1 MKTTDEIYKKIDEWD
16 AKFKDA
22 IPATLWTSDDQL
34 YNQNGE
40 QAVEEYILGVIDALL
55 WVIGDNSGK
64 MI

>member
-1 MKTTDEIYKKIDEWD
+1 MD